1 MPPRRKKKTLYVWA
15 DTPEIQAVGAGFAQ
29 EGFFKNGYEKARVF
43 ANVTTSNSLAARIK
57 PDGTYLPARFAYA
70 TGIVEPDMG
79 GIFALGTSAKEL
91 AEELNFKNPRALQTA
106 FDNSLLDIDPSM
118 PGTTRALL
126 SGKPVFKFKQVA
138 TAGLAARAPRATA
151 GPATRAPRA
160 TASSARAMVEYTTGL
175 NNLSSMVAGLERD
188 VERSTSAHYSP
199 FGGVTNKELDA
210 PLIRSL
216 SKMWV

>member
-151 GPATRAPRA
+151 GPAARALRA
-160 TASSARAMVEYTTGL
+160 TASSAMEEYTKGL

-188 VERSTSAHYSP
+188 VERSASAHYSP

-210 PLIRSL
+210 PLISPL
-216 SKMWV
+216 SKKWV

>member
-91 AEELNFKNPRALQTA
+91 AEELNFKSPRALQTA

-138 TAGLAARAPRATA
+138 TAGPAA
-151 GPATRAPRA
+151 RAPRA
-160 TASSARAMVEYTTGL
+160 TASSARAMEEYTKGL
-175 NNLSSMVAGLERD
+175 NNLSSMVEGLERD
-188 VERSTSAHYSP
+188 VERSASAHYST
-199 FGGVTNKELDA
+199 FGEGVTSKEHDA
-210 PLIRSL
+210 PLIRS
-216 SKMWV
+216 WV